1 MRFHPNDESNIHQKK
16 EENEAIKK
24 ETDSDK
30 VAESVSWKSHYRGCQ
45 SIRRHELEG

>member
-24 ETDSDK
+24 ETDNDK
-30 VAESVSWKSHYRGCQ
+30 VAESVVRSHITGGV
-45 SIRRHELEG
+45 SLLEGMS